1 MGFFEVV
8 WYGNTIGKYL
18 VAIAIIILSVVAGKI
33 AYWIFANILKA
44 LTKKTETKL
53 DDIIVDSL
61 NNPVVFFIFYVGFN
75 YAYRL
80 LYLSE
85 RALAVCKNIS
95 FILLAINISWIVLN
109 LVDAF
114 IREYFQRVAEKTKSD
129 LDNQLL
135 PVIRTVVR
143 IIIVVIAIIS
153 ILDNMGFDIASL
165 LAGLGIGGLAFALA
179 AQDTLK
185 NFFGGVAVFADK
197 PFKVGDRI
205 KLDDTRDGFVREIG
219 VRTTKLETFDG
230 TFIIVPNARIADTV
244 LENISRE
251 KSRRIKFNLGLEYGT
266 SDAKLV
272 KAIDI
277 VKEII
282 KKHKLTDHNPDNIIV
297 TFDKFGDSSLDLL
310 VIYFITDISK
320 VAAVKHDINSE
331 IKKKFEKQKISFAFP
346 SRTIYLKK

>member
-8 WYGNTIGKYL
+8 WHGNTVGKYL
-18 VAIAIIILSVVAGKI
+18 IALAIIILSVVAGKI

-53 DDIIVDSL
+53 DDIIVEAL
-61 NNPVVFFIFYVGFN
+61 NNPVVFFIFYIGFN
-75 YAYRL
+75 YAYRT
-80 LYLSE
+80 LSLTE
-85 RALAVCKNIS
+85 RATAVCKNIS
-95 FILLAINISWIVLN
+95 FILLAINISWIVIN

-114 IREYFQRVAEKTKSD
+114 IREYFQRIAEKTKSD
-129 LDNQLL
+129 LDDQLL
-135 PVIRTVVR
+135 PVIRTVVK

-185 NFFGGVAVFADK
+185 NFFGGVAVFTDK

-219 VRTTKLETFDG
+219 VRSTKIETFDG
-230 TFIIVPNARIADTV
+230 TFIIVPNGMISNSI

-251 KSRRIKFNLGLEYGT
+251 KSRRVKMILGLEYGT
-266 SDAKLV
+266 SDKKLV
-272 KAIDI
+272 RAVDI
-277 VKEII
+277 VKDVI
-282 KKHKLTDHNPDNIIV
+282 KKHKLTDHNPDNITV
-297 TFDKFGDSSLDLL
+297 TFDKFGDSSLDIL
-310 VIYFITDISK
+310 VIYFITDIPKTASI
-320 VAAVKHDINSE
+320 KHDINSE
-331 IKKKFEKQKISFAFP
+331 IKKRFEKEKINFAFP
-346 SRTIYLKK
+346 SRTVYLKK